1 MGYWYT
7 DSGKKF
13 KVNLDQN
20 LIEAMKDEG
29 ACFCWFKDNPGI
41 NDENN
46 ETFYE
51 TKEEDGEKTRVL
63 REGITVT
70 AENKDEL
77 TGYIS
82 HWVENKD
89 GETTGTNI
97 KSLLLPPTKQRMATQ
112 NLGKNWQ
119 RRSISLKKLYRRIRR
134 RACYK
139 IPQLSI

>member
-1 MGYWYT
+1 MGYWHT

-13 KVNLDQN
+13 KVNLDQD
-20 LIEAMKDEG
+20 LIADMKDEG

-51 TKEEDGEKTRVL
+51 TKEDDGEKTRVL
-63 REGITVT
+63 REDITVT
-70 AENKDEL
+70 VENGQVHPL
-77 TGYIS
+77 PGYVS

-97 KSLLLPPTKQRMATQ
+97 KEWFIFQPKTYPTHYIIKRNPEEDVVVTD
-112 NLGKNWQ
+112 L
-119 RRSISLKKLYRRIRR
+119 
-134 RACYK
+134 
-139 IPQLSI
+139 

>member
-1 MGYWYT
+1 MGYWHT

-13 KVNLDQN
+13 KVNLDQD
-20 LIEAMKDEG
+20 LIAAMKDEG

-51 TKEEDGEKTRVL
+51 TEEEDGEKIRVL

-70 AENKDEL
+70 AENGQIHPFP
-77 TGYIS
+77 GYVS

-89 GETTGTNI
+89 GQTMGTNI
-97 KSLLLPPTKQRMATQ
+97 KEWFIFQPKTYST
-112 NLGKNWQ
+112 
-119 RRSISLKKLYRRIRR
+119 SYIISRENDVVVTDL
-134 RACYK
+134 
-139 IPQLSI
+139 

>member
-1 MGYWYT
+1 MGYWHT

-13 KVNLDQN
+13 KVNLEQD

-46 ETFYE
+46 EIFYQAG
-51 TKEEDGEKTRVL
+51 KDDDGEKNRML

-70 AENKDEL
+70 AENGQQV
-77 TGYIS
+77 TGYVS

-89 GETTGTNI
+89 FQTEGTDHQGWFI
-97 KSLLLPPTKQRMATQ
+97 FQPRPYPTAYI
-112 NLGKNWQ
+112 
-119 RRSISLKKLYRRIRR
+119 ISPNPEEDVVVTDL
-134 RACYK
+134 
-139 IPQLSI
+139 